1 MWNNK
6 LEVVLLVIEALG
18 TFAKVLEEKLKIIGI
33 KTRINEL
40 QKIVFLHT
48 GRIFQRVFEMSGVLL
63 APCLKNEIY
72 PLRRLALAAYFSC
85 LTEILITNVID

>member
-40 QKIVFLHT
+40 QKIVGSLVGT
-48 GRIFQRVFEMSGVLL
+48 MPQE
-63 APCLKNEIY
+63 
-72 PLRRLALAAYFSC
+72 
-85 LTEILITNVID
+85 